1 MQVAQ
6 TIALIIVVLRPVLL
20 TVLRSV
26 I

>member
-6 TIALIIVVLRPVLL
+6 TITLIIVVLRPVSF